1 MSLCRVLKKGPL
13 LRAGERSLRVL
24 PHPAPDQETGNDGN
38 HRHGPHHHR
47 AGGQIQQSRQGDARN
62 ERQPAHQIARYQ
74 PRGALQPPGG
84 QRRQDQAGEN
94 QVNPDD
100 LHGSGYCKRKS
111 NVEARPADFLPT
123 GKPDSQQHAGQECQ
137 GDQPRLWIDVV
148 AHVVMGRDK
157 REYRF
162 VQDTRYG
169 RKVLSESSDITVTVT
184 AITNYVANRLVERS
198 RALTEDSA
206 AQAVELRHDTRA
218 ALRRRNWRMV
228 RAFLFGLI
236 MGCVALF
243 AALWIV
249 ASQVPK

>member
-1 MSLCRVLKKGPL
+1 MWGR
-13 LRAGERSLRVL
+13 
-24 PHPAPDQETGNDGN
+24 
-38 HRHGPHHHR
+38 
-47 AGGQIQQSRQGDARN
+47 
-62 ERQPAHQIARYQ
+62 
-74 PRGALQPPGG
+74 
-84 QRRQDQAGEN
+84 
-94 QVNPDD
+94 
-100 LHGSGYCKRKS
+100 KRKT
-111 NVEARPADFLPT
+111 VEAAEAAATPPT
-123 GKPDSQQHAGQECQ
+123 ALKQAVRQARIESAERTSVVVEMRDAELARLELLNEALDPLFSDIPLGVDLFDRGISH

-169 RKVLSESSDITVTVT
+169 RKVLSESADIAVTVT
-184 AITNYVANRLVERS
+184 AITNYVANRLVERA